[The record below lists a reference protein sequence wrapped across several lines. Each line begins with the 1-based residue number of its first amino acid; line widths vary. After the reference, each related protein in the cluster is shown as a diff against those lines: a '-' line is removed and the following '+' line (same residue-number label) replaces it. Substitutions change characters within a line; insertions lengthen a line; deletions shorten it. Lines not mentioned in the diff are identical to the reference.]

1 MLRRVSVEVELH
13 RGVLRELDGADAHP
27 LRTEVHLLD
36 DLGQQLPHVWKT
48 LDARA
53 VRRVDDEDDVRETC
67 AG

>member
-1 MLRRVSVEVELH
+1 MSVQVELH

-27 LRTEVHLLD
+27 LRAEVHLLD
-36 DLGQQLPHVWKT
+36 DLRQQLPHVWKT

-53 VRRVDDEDDVRETC
+53 VRRVDDEDDIRQTC